1 MERREAVALGIA
13 HYNTDRPCKHG
24 HIAVRRVKDR
34 KCSECERNAKGEKY
48 KLSDPEAVRVK
59 KQASYE
65 RTKKHHLVQKRIY
78 RQANKGK
85 INALVA
91 ARKKHIKQR
100 TPKWFGLEERWV
112 VKEVYEL
119 AASRT
124 KMTGFAWHVDHIVPL
139 QGGIVSGLHVMNN
152 LQVIPG
158 VDNIKKKNRYAE

>member
-1 MERREAVALGIA
+1 
-13 HYNTDRPCKHG
+13 
-24 HIAVRRVKDR
+24 
-34 KCSECERNAKGEKY
+34 
-48 KLSDPEAVRVK
+48 
-59 KQASYE
+59 
-65 RTKKHHLVQKRIY
+65 VQKRIY

-124 KMTGFAWHVDHIVPL
+124 KMMWFAWHVDHIVPL
-139 QGGIVSGLHVMNN
+139 QGDIVSGLHVMNN